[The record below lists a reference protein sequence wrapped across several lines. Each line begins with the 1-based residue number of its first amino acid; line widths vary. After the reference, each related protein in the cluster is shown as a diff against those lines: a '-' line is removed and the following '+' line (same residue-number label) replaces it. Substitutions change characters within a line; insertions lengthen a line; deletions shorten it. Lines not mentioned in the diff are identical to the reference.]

1 VTDQT
6 THQGRKNRNASKSRA
21 EEAVP
26 LSDDPASSFV
36 AWDDS
41 LTGEDINGP
50 MSAPPQLE
58 SAALEAKSRP
68 KNSQKSPEAPS
79 KQGTEPSKPARGRGW
94 RIAMWVFG
102 LSAAGGLLALL
113 LGTFTAYKTGSG
125 LSETTKPTPQAAS
138 AVSKNADMSL
148 PGDPLADMG
157 EAAKVAETPAAPSPA
172 EAPLAKQAE
181 TLAAV
186 AEPTS
191 ASAAVS
197 DPNKV
202 VPAAT
207 EKIREAVAEPAKASP
222 EASAPERYVEIE
234 VIGSDVKT
242 VLANQELHTGSF
254 ARLEKELAEVKGLVQ
269 KTSVSVAKPDGVK
282 RVTRTVTHAPRRI
295 KRPHEPVLADGSTPR
310 RVGVV
315 AERSKSSAAQAV
327 LLSVDVLDGKP
338 SVVIGSTDR
347 ADKRLRVLSEGDQAQ
362 GVMLKRADAQEQRA
376 VFEVSGREL
385 TLSKDAP

>member
-41 LTGEDINGP
+41 LNGEDINGP

-79 KQGTEPSKPARGRGW
+79 KQGTELSKPARGRGW

-125 LSETTKPTPQAAS
+125 LSETTQPTPQAAS
-138 AVSKNADMSL
+138 AVSKTADMRL

-157 EAAKVAETPAAPSPA
+157 EVAKVAETPAPSPA

-181 TLAAV
+181 TLAAA
-186 AEPTS
+186 AEPAS

-207 EKIREAVAEPAKASP
+207 VKPSQNPPKPRLTPAAQ
-222 EASAPERYVEIE
+222 SA
-234 VIGSDVKT
+234 
-242 VLANQELHTGSF
+242 
-254 ARLEKELAEVKGLVQ
+254 
-269 KTSVSVAKPDGVK
+269 TSK
-282 RVTRTVTHAPRRI
+282 
-295 KRPHEPVLADGSTPR
+295 
-310 RVGVV
+310 
-315 AERSKSSAAQAV
+315 SKSSAATLKPCWPIKSCTPAR
-327 LLSVDVLDGKP
+327 LLV
-338 SVVIGSTDR
+338 
-347 ADKRLRVLSEGDQAQ
+347 
-362 GVMLKRADAQEQRA
+362 
-376 VFEVSGREL
+376 
-385 TLSKDAP
+385 